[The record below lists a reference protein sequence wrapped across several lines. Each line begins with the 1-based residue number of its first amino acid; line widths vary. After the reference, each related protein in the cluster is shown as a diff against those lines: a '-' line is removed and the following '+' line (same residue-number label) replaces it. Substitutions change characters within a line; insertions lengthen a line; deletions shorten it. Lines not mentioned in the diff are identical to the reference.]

1 MMKTIEQLTAND
13 VIQIILKAATTD
25 FPDKTIGEIEV
36 IMRNM
41 IGFIVEEAVQSQM
54 APELIIGEVHLAY
67 LCFYED
73 HEEAEYE
80 YDNDPK
86 NDMGFWRTGIRVSPL

>member
-41 IGFIVEEAVQSQM
+41 IGFTVEEAVQSQM

-73 HEEAEYE
+73 HEEEEYV